1 MVKSAGFK
9 PVPRSSDHIVAAPR
23 ADEPSAAAQASRP
36 RPVSGLLR
44 SSQVPLRGETVTRTG
59 SPSPAGGQ
67 PHHGRQR
74 LRPSGAPAGAALPLA
89 RPSAVPARPIQDVL
103 RRSGQPLA
111 APLKE
116 EMETRLGH
124 DFSRVPVHSDQSR
137 NIGARSPG
145 QPLDARARGYF
156 EPRFGHDFSG
166 VRVHTDA
173 AAAQSAEDVHAIAY
187 TVGNDIVF
195 GAGQFHTGPLA
206 EWRVLAHELVHV
218 VQQRGSGEPPGPAQ
232 EGEADAAVRAIGR
245 GARPDVQARSGLG
258 LAAQAKTDMASGA
271 VLKGSD
277 PAFPDVTT
285 VTYAEIQARIER
297 ILKSPGAQA
306 AQGRRDFSAS
316 PGIARANLYH
326 THFRDDNER
335 LSYALGVF
343 QASLGLNS
351 GGIDRDELFRMLL
364 HYEVQMQNQEVDVV
378 VHTPPTK
385 AEQQRVGEVH
395 AEHERQAYEAYLAEV
410 KRLNEEA
417 DKRTVAHG
425 GYSGA
430 ATLGV
435 YEYYVGE
442 PVKAVAEAI
451 LQTDTRHMVSLM
463 IDFVPIVGQVK
474 TVAEAIIGRDL
485 ITGED
490 LPTWARGLNLLL
502 AIIPEAKGIF
512 SSGRAGLSTL
522 ARVAV
527 DSGQSAEEV
536 YQATRVAS
544 RLTEEEV
551 QAARE
556 VAAGGRATPAQR
568 KLAVKL
574 EEMPGE
580 TASSAAKAEPALA
593 VKLEQVREPVR
604 LAGKTHTLSIK
615 RVGNQLRVWLCSNGC
630 GTLIDKLEAMIKRL
644 PEGTTARA
652 ELEGLL
658 EQVQDEAAWIDFIP
672 TDPDAKQRLKELG
685 KAAEDIEERHPGAV
699 NPDIPVAP
707 TSAATAPEAASF
719 EDVEPTGPLK
729 PKEPRVRSIEDLPS
743 KTSVAENF
751 AKAELE
757 NSAWLKEQVPSAD
770 HRRLFMQWLLEGHNI
785 GPHGHVTPYTQGGQ
799 RVLEQW
805 ASEAGI
811 RLRLRRR

>member
-1 MVKSAGFK
+1 MQRQAIG
-9 PVPRSSDHIVAAPR
+9 APEWVF
-23 ADEPSAAAQASRP
+23 DTDTNPTQDTLP
-36 RPVSGLLR
+36 RP
-44 SSQVPLRGETVTRTG
+44 TT
-59 SPSPAGGQ
+59 PSP
-67 PHHGRQR
+67 
-74 LRPSGAPAGAALPLA
+74 RPNGIGN
-89 RPSAVPARPIQDVL
+89 VG
-103 RRSGQPLA
+103 RSG
-111 APLKE
+111 
-116 EMETRLGH
+116 
-124 DFSRVPVHSDQSR
+124 V
-137 NIGARSPG
+137 
-145 QPLDARARGYF
+145 
-156 EPRFGHDFSG
+156 
-166 VRVHTDA
+166 
-173 AAAQSAEDVHAIAY
+173 
-187 TVGNDIVF
+187 
-195 GAGQFHTGPLA
+195 
-206 EWRVLAHELVHV
+206 
-218 VQQRGSGEPPGPAQ
+218 
-232 EGEADAAVRAIGR
+232 
-245 GARPDVQARSGLG
+245 G
-258 LAAQAKTDMASGA
+258 LAAQAKPGMASGG
-271 VLKGSD
+271 VLAGGG

-297 ILKSPGAQA
+297 ILKSPGAMA

-316 PGIARANLYH
+316 PRAAQAMLYS

-343 QASLGLNS
+343 QASLGLGPRGSDPN
-351 GGIDRDELFRMLL
+351 LFGMLL
-364 HYEVQMQNQEVDVV
+364 SYEVQMQSQQVDVV

-385 AEQQRVGEVH
+385 AEQQRIGEVH
-395 AEHERQAYEAYLAEV
+395 AEHERQDYEAYLAEV

-435 YEYYVGE
+435 YESYVGE
-442 PVKAVAEAI
+442 PVKALAEAI
-451 LQTDTRHMVSLM
+451 LQTDTRAMVSLM
-463 IDFVPIVGQVK
+463 INFVPIVGQVK
-474 TVAEAIIGRDL
+474 AVAEAIIGRDL
-485 ITGED
+485 ITGEE

-512 SSGRAGLSTL
+512 SSGRAGLSIL

-527 DSGQSAEEV
+527 DSGESVEEV
-536 YQATRVAS
+536 YQATKVAS

-556 VAAGGRATPAQR
+556 VATGGRATPAQR

-580 TASSAAKAEPALA
+580 TASSAAKAEAALA

-630 GTLIDKLEAMIKRL
+630 GALIDKLEAMIKRL

-658 EQVQDEAAWIDFIP
+658 KEVQGEAAWIDVFP
-672 TDPDAKQRLKELG
+672 TGPEAKQKLEELG
-685 KAAEDIEERHPGAV
+685 KAAEDIEGRHPGTV

-729 PKEPRVRSIEDLPS
+729 PKEGRVRSIEDLPT

-770 HRRLFMQWLLEGHNI
+770 HRRLFMRWLLEGHNI
-785 GPHGHVTPYTQGGQ
+785 GPHPHVTPYTQEGQ
-799 RVLEQW
+799 RVLEEW
-805 ASEAGI
+805 ASGARI